1 MLLDENDKKIISIL
15 QDDGRA
21 SLTDIGKKFGFS
33 HVSVRKR
40 LIKLD
45 NLIKVTAGLNAEKF
59 CFRIA
64 IVNAEVEGYERLRE
78 LIEKFS
84 KCPRIIFM
92 AKTTGA
98 YNLMTIMCAED
109 ADTLNA
115 IIEVCSLRAEKGIR
129 RSEVITGEAPIIP
142 KYLPIKITMEKTAE
156 TAPCGI
162 NCGNCVRYKERK
174 CSACP
179 ATKYYRDSL

>member
-15 QDDGRA
+15 QDDGRT
-21 SLTDIGKKFGFS
+21 SFTDIGKKLGFS

-40 LIKLD
+40 LGKLD

-59 CFRIA
+59 CFRTA
-64 IVNAEVEGYERLRE
+64 IVNAEVESHKRLLE
-78 LIEKFS
+78 LIERFS

-115 IIEVCSLRAEKGIR
+115 IIEVCSVRAEKGIR
-129 RSEVITGEAPIIP
+129 RSEVVMGEAPIIP
-142 KYLPIKITMEKTAE
+142 KYLPIKIITKKTVE
-156 TAPCGI
+156 IAPCGI
-162 NCGNCVRYKERK
+162 NCGTCIRYKEGK

-179 ATKYYRDSL
+179 ATRYYRGSL